1 MKSHSGRR
9 LLSAVLALLT
19 AVSVSPVFATTISDG
34 TNADNSVQTASNT
47 AASSIL
53 SSSGDRT
60 VSFNDGWRFNLGDVS
75 NAQNTAYD
83 DSGWALVSV
92 PHDYSISQNFT
103 TSGEAESG
111 FLPGGTGWY
120 RKSFTLPESYA
131 GKEIVL
137 NFDGVYSDA
146 YVYING
152 VKLGEHHYGYTS
164 FAFDLTDYLTC
175 DGSTENVLAVKV
187 VNSIPSS
194 RWYSGSGIYRDVTL
208 TVTDPVHIE
217 RYGTPQVTTPDI
229 ASGIGTVS
237 INTEVKNDS
246 NMSASVTV
254 RNTVY
259 TKSGEAVSNTT
270 ETSLTIAA
278 GASGTAAAKPVV
290 ASPAL
295 WSIDTPTLYIVRTEI
310 IKDGNVIDS
319 YDTTFGFRYFSFDS
333 TGFHLNGK
341 NVKLNGVCLH
351 HDQGAL
357 GSAAYYDAM
366 YRQISMMKDM
376 GVNAIRISER
386 ITREMKISSTS
397 AMN

>member
-1 MKSHSGRR
+1 MICFKP
-9 LLSAVLALLT
+9 
-19 AVSVSPVFATTISDG
+19 VSYT
-34 TNADNSVQTASNT
+34 
-47 AASSIL
+47 
-53 SSSGDRT
+53 
-60 VSFNDGWRFNLGDVS
+60 
-75 NAQNTAYD
+75 
-83 DSGWALVSV
+83 
-92 PHDYSISQNFT
+92 H
-103 TSGEAESG
+103 
-111 FLPGGTGWY
+111 
-120 RKSFTLPESYA
+120 LPESYA

-217 RYGTPQVTTPDI
+217 RYGTQVTTPDI

-246 NMSASVTV
+246 NMNASVTV

-259 TKSGEAVSNTT
+259 TKSGEVASNTT

-278 GASGTAAAKPVV
+278 GASESAAAKPVV

-295 WSIDTPTLYIVRTEI
+295 WLSLIHI
-310 IKDGNVIDS
+310 
-319 YDTTFGFRYFSFDS
+319 
-333 TGFHLNGK
+333 
-341 NVKLNGVCLH
+341 
-351 HDQGAL
+351 
-357 GSAAYYDAM
+357 
-366 YRQISMMKDM
+366 
-376 GVNAIRISER
+376 
-386 ITREMKISSTS
+386 
-397 AMN
+397 